1 MKTWKQFGVT
11 HRVQEIIGNHA
22 IVDMYFEGLDDL
34 LYVGLFKIS
43 GSSKFS
49 FICNLRISDGWN
61 TFDEARYK
69 LVSKA
74 IKLNENKSARPI

>member
-11 HRVQEIIGNHA
+11 HQVREIIGSHA
-22 IVDMYFEGLDDL
+22 VVDMYFDGIDSIS
-34 LYVGLFKIS
+34 YVGLFKVS
-43 GSSKFS
+43 RAGKFK

-61 TFDEARYK
+61 TFDGARHN

-74 IKLNENKSARPI
+74 IKLNENKPTRPV